1 MSGGKG
7 PHLFSPYNLDDLTL
21 ENRIVIAPMCQYSAT
36 EGTAGDWHMMHLGQ
50 LAISGAALTI
60 LEATAVTPQ
69 GRITPGDLGLYD
81 DANEAALR
89 HILSAMRAFAPTMR
103 IGMQLAHAGRKASC
117 KAPWDGGGQIPADA
131 PRGWRCVA
139 PSPLGFA
146 SGDEA
151 PHALTEAEIDAT
163 IETFAA
169 TTRRAAR
176 LGLELLEIHAAHGYL
191 LHQFLSP
198 ISNARTDRYG
208 GSLENRMRLPLAVY
222 DIVRA
227 AFPVDRPVGVRVSA
241 TDWVEGG
248 WDLDQTVAFAKALR
262 ARGCAY
268 IHVST
273 GGLSPEQTIP
283 VGPKYQVPFATRIK
297 DETGLPTMAVGLIT
311 DPHEAEAI
319 IAGGEADMV
328 SLRPRH
334 ALRSALALA
343 RSGGPGRESP
353 RTQPVSAL
361 AAARLARSLRVGM
374 TVNAACW
381 RERSFALP
389 RSSWPACTTETSRPA
404 HPRWS
409 GRRCND
415 RSTQRTGR
423 ERDVTLLATTPSS
436 RRQRRW
442 TPRHE
447 TSPRIR

>member
-1 MSGGKG
+1 MSGGKN
-7 PHLFSPYNLDDLTL
+7 PHLFSPYKLGDLTL

-131 PRGWRCVA
+131 PQGWRCVA

-163 IETFAA
+163 IEAFAA

-273 GGLSPEQTIP
+273 GGLSPEQTIL

-328 SLRPRH
+328 SLARGMLYDPRWPWH
-334 ALRSALALA
+334 AAAALGARVHAPNQYLRS
-343 RSGGPGRESP
+343 
-353 RTQPVSAL
+353 QPHG
-361 AAARLARSLRVGM
+361 LRDLF
-374 TVNAACW
+374 
-381 RERSFALP
+381 EL
-389 RSSWPACTTETSRPA
+389 E
-404 HPRWS
+404 
-409 GRRCND
+409 
-415 RSTQRTGR
+415 
-423 ERDVTLLATTPSS
+423 
-436 RRQRRW
+436 
-442 TPRHE
+442 
-447 TSPRIR
+447 